1 MREMKIRDFA
11 VRPTRKMASTLPV
24 DGRRQDYGYG
34 GGGDG
39 GNGLA
44 ATGWSGWWLI
54 ALKEQMRDEN
64 ERHQLL
70 REMFTK

>member
-44 ATGWSGWWLI
+44 ATG
-54 ALKEQMRDEN
+54 
-64 ERHQLL
+64 
-70 REMFTK
+70 